1 MVVRCIL
8 VNRIT
13 CIPFSSK
20 ETKNELKNLIGICSK
35 DPDKV
40 QETMIRAKNLVLD
53 VYDGWK
59 RKRNIPVDK
68 VLRSSEFNA
77 AVLQKVKEMLQDK

>member
-1 MVVRCIL
+1 
-8 VNRIT
+8 
-13 CIPFSSK
+13 
-20 ETKNELKNLIGICSK
+20 
-35 DPDKV
+35 
-40 QETMIRAKNLVLD
+40 MIRAKNLVLD